1 MPSEDQ
7 AQEALV
13 ERLAAEG
20 IRDAR
25 ILQVL
30 RGLPR
35 GPFLPLAV
43 RAFAYDDLALP
54 IGFRQ
59 TISQPFVVAAMT
71 EELELRDGDRVLEV
85 GTGSGYQTA
94 VLARLLPGST
104 IRSIELLPELH
115 VRAGETLAALGVGNV
130 ELRLGDGRWGWA
142 DEAPFDAVL
151 VAAAAPVVPVALLA
165 QLAPGGRLVMPV
177 GPESSQ
183 VIERWRKDA
192 AGGLSREELMA
203 VRFVPLVAPAP

>member
-1 MPSEDQ
+1 MSSEDR
-7 AQEALV
+7 AQEALI

-25 ILQVL
+25 ILQAL

-54 IGFRQ
+54 IGLRQ
-59 TISQPFVVAAMT
+59 TISQPYVVAAMT
-71 EELELRDGDRVLEV
+71 EELELRDGDRVLEI

-94 VLARLLPGST
+94 VLARLLPGSI

-115 VRAGETLAALGVGNV
+115 VRAGETLAALGIGNV

-177 GPESSQ
+177 GPEGSQ
-183 VIERWRKDA
+183 VLERWRKDA
-192 AGGLSREELMA
+192 AGQLSREELMA
-203 VRFVPLVAPAP
+203 VRFVPLVAS